1 MLPIDVF
8 KKIQDDYGYSRK
20 TILGTSRLKDVAF
33 ARHVAMFLLTDSCGL
48 SSVKAGI
55 ILHKSHGQVLRGR
68 DKIRNKVKIGAL
80 DFGCLINEKVREI
93 SFYKIIDELLV
104 DVGNKIKT
112 KHKVNPDETLI
123 KILNAL
129 KD

>member
-8 KKIQDDYGYSRK
+8 KIIQDDYGYSRE

-33 ARHVAMFLLTDSCGL
+33 ARHVAMYLMMDACGL
-48 SSVKAGI
+48 SSVAAGR
-55 ILHKSHGQVLRGR
+55 ILHKTHAPVLNGR
-68 DKIRNKVKIGAL
+68 NKIRKKVKLGIL
-80 DFGCLINEKVREI
+80 DFSDLIKKNVNQGK
-93 SFYKIIDELLV
+93 FDKMIDVLLIE
-104 DVGNKIKT
+104 VGNTIK
-112 KHKVNPDETLI
+112 KKYKQCPDHTLF